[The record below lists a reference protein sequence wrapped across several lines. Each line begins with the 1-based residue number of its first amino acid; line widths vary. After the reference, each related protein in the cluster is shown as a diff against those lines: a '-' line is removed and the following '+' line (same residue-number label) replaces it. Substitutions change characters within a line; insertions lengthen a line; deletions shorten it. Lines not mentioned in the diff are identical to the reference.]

1 MSNTYLLLW
10 LEGPF
15 QSWGND
21 SRYGRRE
28 SLKFP
33 TKSAL
38 CGMICAAMGARGEQC
53 EFLDILAQAK
63 ITVLSYT
70 KKNQSCSLIRDF
82 QTVGNGYDS
91 KDPFES
97 LLIPKTSAG
106 KAPNGTGSKITH
118 RYYLQDASYAVIWEL
133 SADLSEQIAQS
144 LVNPTYFVSL
154 GRKNCV
160 PSEWIYQGTFK
171 TEKEAQLTAETL
183 AESKGRICSQL
194 IIEGCFPE
202 QGETFALHDIAKQ
215 FGKFKEYSDRFIT
228 VIDKQ

>member
-1 MSNTYLLLW
+1 MNKSYLLLW

-15 QSWGND
+15 QSWGHD

-28 SLKFP
+28 SLRFP

-38 CGMICAAMGARGEQC
+38 CGILCASMGLRGEQR
-53 EFLDILAQAK
+53 EFLDELSQTK
-63 ITVLSYT
+63 MTVLSYV
-70 KKNQSCSLIRDF
+70 KEGKSPSLLRDF

-91 KDPFES
+91 KDSYES

-106 KAPNGTGSKITH
+106 KSPNGAGSKITH
-118 RYYLQDASYAVIWEL
+118 RYYLQDACYAVIWEL
-133 SADLSEQIAQS
+133 PTSLGEIAAQS
-144 LVNPTYFVSL
+144 LVNPVFFTSL

-171 TEKEAQLTAETL
+171 TENEAFLTADTI
-183 AESKGRICSQL
+183 AKGKQRICSIM
-194 IIEGCFPE
+194 IIEGRFPD
-202 QGETFALHDIAKQ
+202 QGEVLVLHDTAKQ
-215 FGKFKEYSDRFIT
+215 FGEFKKYSDRFVT